1 MTTLNKRKI
10 IIDCDPGIDDAL
22 ALITAIKSEE
32 LEILGI
38 TTVCGNV
45 ESFDGAR
52 NALRVLNLLDRLDIP
67 VYVGENIPLKRE
79 LVTAQDTHGMDG
91 LGETDYEFLD
101 DSLIKTG
108 AVDFILDTLKNND
121 DVSIIALGPFVN
133 MYKAIEKD
141 SKIFHRVKE
150 VVSMGGAFKSHG
162 NCSPVAEFNYWVDPD
177 SIQKFL
183 AEYKNPF
190 AMVTLDV
197 TRKFVLTPNI
207 REGLKQLNTP
217 LSKFVYNITGF
228 YVDFHWMQE
237 RTLGCVINDPLAIE
251 YFIDRSLCMGID
263 AYVDVS
269 CEGITLGQTV
279 VDCADF
285 YKKRK
290 NVHVLTE
297 VDEKRLMKTFL
308 YKLFP
313 EYKSDIDI
321 ILNS

>member
-1 MTTLNKRKI
+1 MISLIKKKV

-22 ALITAIKSEE
+22 AIISAIKSD
-32 LEILGI
+32 EIEVLGI

-45 ESFDGAR
+45 ESKDGAR
-52 NALRVLNLLDRLDIP
+52 NALRVLKLLDRLDIP
-67 VYVGENIPLKRE
+67 VYVGENIPLERE

-101 DSLIKTG
+101 DSLIKEG
-108 AVDFILDTLKNND
+108 AIDFILDTLKRYN

-133 MYKAIEKD
+133 MYKAIKKD
-141 SKIFHRVKE
+141 EETFHKVKE

-162 NCSPVAEFNYWVDPD
+162 NCSPVAEFNYWVDPH
-177 SIQKFL
+177 SIKGFL
-183 AEYKNPF
+183 ELYKNPF
-190 AMVTLDV
+190 TMVTLDV

-217 LSKFVYNITGF
+217 LSKFVYDITQF
-228 YVDFHWMQE
+228 YVDFHWAQE

-251 YFIDRSLCMGID
+251 YFIDRSLCNGID
-263 AYVDVS
+263 AYVEVS
-269 CEGITLGQTV
+269 CEGITIGQTV

-308 YKLFP
+308 HKLF
-313 EYKSDIDI
+313 EEDKNDIDI